1 MRIKDIKV
9 GRITIPLRQPFKTAT
24 TTINEVN
31 EVVVKIIAD
40 SGEVGIGSAV
50 PSAQIT
56 GDSQKSIIDA
66 VNLIKLKLYGMDIDN
81 LEEIMSIIDNTIS
94 GNTSAKAALDMAVYD
109 LFGKKYNIPLY
120 KLFGGSKGQIIT
132 DITINI
138 GTPEE
143 MVKESLQAINNG
155 FKHLKIKVG
164 TDPILDFKR
173 VKTIRQ
179 AVRKDI
185 KIRVDAD
192 QGWTPKSA
200 VKIITKFEDA
210 GLDIEL
216 IEQPVKAWDLEGL
229 KFVTD
234 NVMTDILAD
243 ESVHSS
249 RDALKIMQM
258 RAADLINIKLMKCG
272 GFHNALKICSIAE
285 TMGIECMMGCM
296 VESKIGITAAANFA
310 MGKKNIVKTDLD
322 MVLSFENDPV
332 IGGAKFEENMIIAN
346 EGAGLGIKDVI
357 GLEEII

>member
-1 MRIKDIKV
+1 MIIKEIKV
-9 GRITIPLRQPFKTAT
+9 GKINIPLKVPFKTAI
-24 TTINEVN
+24 TTIEEVN
-31 EVVVKIIAD
+31 EVVIKIITN
-40 SGEVGIGSAV
+40 SGEVGIGSAA

-56 GDSQKSIIDA
+56 GDSENSIIDA
-66 VNLIKLKLYGMDIDN
+66 INLIKFKLYGINIDN

-109 LFGKKYNIPLY
+109 LFGKKHNIPLY
-120 KLFGGSKGQIIT
+120 KLFGGGKGEIIT

-155 FKHLKIKVG
+155 FKHLKVKVG
-164 TDPILDFKR
+164 TDPLLDFQR
-173 VKTIRQ
+173 VKAIRH

-192 QGWTPKSA
+192 QGWTPKTA

-210 GLDIEL
+210 GMDIEF

-234 NVMTDILAD
+234 NVRTDILAD

-258 RAADLINIKLMKCG
+258 RASDLINIKLMKCG

-296 VESKIGITAAANFA
+296 VESKIGVTAAANFA
-310 MGKKNIVKTDLD
+310 MAKRNIIKADLD
-322 MVLSFENDPV
+322 MVMRFENDPI
-332 IGGAKFEENMIIAN
+332 IGGAKFEESLITSNCN
-346 EGAGLGIKDVI
+346 PGLGIEDVI
-357 GLEEII
+357 GWEEIL